1 MYENAVESAT
11 MDALNV
17 NIQWHCRVINDKVP
31 VNLYDSRA
39 INNKVPVNLY
49 DSRAINNK
57 VPVNLYD
64 SCAINNKVPF
74 NLTIVVQSTKRFSQS
89 IR

>member
-1 MYENAVESAT
+1 MSYWKSEMDQLSYIHRWMYDNAVESAT

-31 VNLYDSRA
+31 MNLYDSRA
-39 INNKVPVNLY
+39 INNQ
-49 DSRAINNK
+49 
-57 VPVNLYD
+57 
-64 SCAINNKVPF
+64 VPF
-74 NLTIVVQSTKRFSQS
+74 NLMIVVQSTKRFSLS